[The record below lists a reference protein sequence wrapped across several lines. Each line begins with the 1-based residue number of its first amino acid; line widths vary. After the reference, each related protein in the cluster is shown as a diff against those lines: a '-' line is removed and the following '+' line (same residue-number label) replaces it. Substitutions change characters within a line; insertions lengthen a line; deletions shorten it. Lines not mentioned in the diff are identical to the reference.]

1 MQIKLVFNDWRD
13 KKGLSIYGT
22 GLSDGH
28 FHAGTTFNGAIYL
41 DDEDAA
47 ELTQAIK
54 DGNVPVFDIVLP

>member
-22 GLSDGH
+22 YLSDGQ

-54 DGNVPVFDIVLP
+54 DGNMPVFDMVLP

>member
-22 GLSDGH
+22 DLTLGQ
-28 FHAGTTFNGAIYL
+28 FHSGTTFNGVILL

-47 ELTQAIK
+47 ELGKAIK
-54 DGNVPVFDIVLP
+54 DGNIPVFEIALP

>member
-22 GLSDGH
+22 GLSDGQ